1 MIRCATPPLLPLR
14 MLSSSSSPS
23 SSSSYS
29 VNPNPRLNP
38 IPPVLK
44 PSRAPFFTNHSV
56 KISPSLLQSMTLSS
70 CFSRPTNSIPVSS
83 LPGTGNRGP
92 DSAVSDSLALV
103 VVSFYKFADLPDH
116 ARMRQP
122 LKELCQELVLHLR
135 FFGSWFCFFY
145 VLICNF
151 L

>member
-1 MIRCATPPLLPLR
+1 MIRCATPSVLPLR
-14 MLSSSSSPS
+14 MLSSSSSLS
-23 SSSSYS
+23 LSFSSYS

-38 IPPVLK
+38 IAP
-44 PSRAPFFTNHSV
+44 APFFSNYSV

-70 CFSRPTNSIPVSS
+70 CFSRPTNPIPFSS
-83 LPGTGNRGP
+83 PPGTGNPGP

-103 VVSFYKFADLPDH
+103 VVSFYKFADFPDH

-135 FFGSWFCFFY
+135 LFRSWFCFFY
-145 VLICNF
+145 ALFCHLF
-151 L
+151 